1 MSPISFEGK
10 TTEDIL
16 EWMGRLAGGDLRFPE
31 FDAIKAFI
39 QVRTVDKLC
48 GQIQA
53 LGIILVNQSNSLEE
67 NLDSSRNSLD
77 KFRES
82 NEESSRAMKR
92 WTQVLA
98 AATVVLAFVALVQ
111 AMILAYPLF
120 K

>member
-31 FDAIKAFI
+31 FDAMKTFI

-53 LGIILVNQSNSLEE
+53 LGENLVQQSNSLKE
-67 NLDSSRNSLD
+67 NLDSFRNSLD

-82 NEESSRAMKR
+82 NEKSSKSLIIG
-92 WTQVLA
+92 TFVLA
-98 AATVVLAFVALVQ
+98 GATVILTFSTMVLV
-111 AMILAYPLF
+111 F